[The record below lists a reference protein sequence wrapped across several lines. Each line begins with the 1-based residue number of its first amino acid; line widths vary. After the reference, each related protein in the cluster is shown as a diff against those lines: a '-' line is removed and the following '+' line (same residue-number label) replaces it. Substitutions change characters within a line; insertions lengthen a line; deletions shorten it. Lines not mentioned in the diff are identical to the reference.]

1 MWYFHPISCGSFISS
16 CERGIALVRTK
27 LPTEEIH
34 VKKILFSLTSAL
46 VLAACSGQETTDTAN
61 PEDASA
67 PPEFETDGM
76 TLEQLETTV
85 RPGTDLD
92 TYGIE
97 VQALVQQGRINIQE
111 KVQLSDDGSSHADI
125 LAAKDGFLAVVN
137 DGNQVTDTESFDTA
151 DAARTYLD
159 HEH

>member
-1 MWYFHPISCGSFISS
+1 VVLSSNLLPQFYFLLLKGNS
-16 CERGIALVRTK
+16 RGKDK

-34 VKKILFSLTSAL
+34 VKKILLSLTSAVL
-46 VLAACSGQETTDTAN
+46 LAACSDQENTDTAN

-85 RPGTDLD
+85 HPGTDLD
-92 TYGIE
+92 TYGMEI
-97 VQALVQQGRINIQE
+97 QALVQQGRINIQE

-137 DGNQVTDTESFDTA
+137 DGNQVTDTEKFDTA